1 MDPQFNV
8 KRLLF
13 LAVLNKGLHLQIKIA
28 IYDWDIVWKSTA
40 LGSSILEIVEE
51 GQTEAVW
58 HSLDS
63 ASGQVSFKLHWHAAY
78 SKGEL
83 KSNFFGL
90 KYLCDQ
96 SIAD

>member
-13 LAVLNKGLHLQIKIA
+13 LAVLNKGLYLQIKIA

-78 SKGEL
+78 KQGRIKEQ
-83 KSNFFGL
+83 FFWFKISL
-90 KYLCDQ
+90 R
-96 SIAD
+96 SV